1 MNKKVEASQAQ
12 REYRWS
18 VFLNCAV
25 QMADEAIRLTRG
37 QTTSGSSP
45 LKESATTP
53 SESDDAPSAA
63 AVGAS
68 AGPSPGPVPPA
79 PAAATSGA
87 SARADLPEPLVPLTA
102 LQQNYVFMRL
112 TKFQTLISALGQITA
127 EAVQQQLLTS
137 ARLHMY
143 DSAKLCESD
152 AKHSNSTTR
161 ISELAAKIHALEN
174 SNNTMVDKL
183 RVMEAKSIADS
194 EAAARKQAENSMSD
208 PADLIHLIGSP
219 LTFSHSQPGAAD
231 AAPSSILPSLEQE
244 TQLQGG
250 PPPVTFAPP
259 PPPSSP
265 VAPGP
270 AAVGASA
277 ASRRRSRSASPH
289 RSKLGRRRRRSRS
302 RSKSPSRR
310 DYPFS
315 VFGPEPM
322 QSPPLTRD
330 HFNVQTQRELSS
342 RLLSDAFDDS
352 EVPAQCGQPEQN

>member
-1 MNKKVEASQAQ
+1 MNKKVEASHAQ

-25 QMADEAIRLTRG
+25 QLADEAIRLTRG
-37 QTTSGSSP
+37 QITTGSSP

-63 AVGAS
+63 AAGAS
-68 AGPSPGPVPPA
+68 AGLPPAPPA

-87 SARADLPEPLVPLTA
+87 SARVDLPEPLVPLTA
-102 LQQNYVFMRL
+102 IQQNYVFMRL
-112 TKFQTLISALGQITA
+112 TKFQTLISSLGQITA
-127 EAVQQQLLTS
+127 EAVQQQLLAS
-137 ARLHMY
+137 ARIHMC
-143 DSAKLCESD
+143 DSAKLNESE

-174 SNNTMVDKL
+174 SNNTMADKL

-259 PPPSSP
+259 APPSSP
-265 VAPGP
+265 LAPGP

-277 ASRRRSRSASPH
+277 ASHRRSRSASPH
-289 RSKLGRRRRRSRS
+289 RSRLGRRRRRSRS

-330 HFNVQTQRELSS
+330 HFNVQTQRELVH
-342 RLLSDAFDDS
+342 RRLSDAFDDS
-352 EVPAQCGQPEQN
+352 EVPAQCGQQEQN